1 MDYFLNIIYE
11 LINHTKYISY
21 RKYTNYKLIN
31 YYGYT
36 PKKLYTRINSS
47 WQTQFWM
54 AVNIFFTKLC
64 RMPGIDQKFIYSND
78 SNEIGLVLGFQ
89 KASKI

>member
-1 MDYFLNIIYE
+1 MAI
-11 LINHTKYISY
+11 HQ
-21 RKYTNYKLIN
+21 
-31 YYGYT
+31 
-36 PKKLYTRINSS
+36 KKLFTRINSS

-54 AVNIFFTKLC
+54 TVNIFFTKLC

-78 SNEIGLVLGFQ
+78 SNEISLVLGFQ

>member
-1 MDYFLNIIYE
+1 MDYFLNITYE

-36 PKKLYTRINSS
+36 PKKL
-47 WQTQFWM
+47 
-54 AVNIFFTKLC
+54 FTDI
-64 RMPGIDQKFIYSND
+64 R
-78 SNEIGLVLGFQ
+78 VLNTHTHEFL
-89 KASKI
+89 ATDF